1 MAVVSAV
8 DVLPIDCGPSL
19 QRRGTHAADVP
30 LWERGT
36 FTWLVNAVAVL
47 ALSLGLWALCLNLFK
62 RHNDFPTYYHP
73 DEGSKGEQIVEDR
86 RNFNHPQLMLEGAL
100 LLMPPP
106 KVAAGEPP
114 ASASYGPPLGGDV
127 NRIVVE
133 GRNTSAAFAAGAAV
147 LMAWAGWAAA
157 GWVGFL
163 ALGLAI
169 GLCPAL
175 LSHAHYF
182 KEDATL
188 VFGVAA
194 VMCAGAWALRVR
206 GPGAKV
212 WTLIALGVASGLAAS
227 GKYCGMVMIV
237 PAIVIAIVAV
247 RRSGSLLMAAP
258 LIVLAFAVVT
268 WAGVNYRVFND
279 FDHFVQNFDGEKEHS
294 TTEHQGLTM
303 DKPTWFFADAVWTE
317 AMPHVKVLT
326 IAATVALPW
335 LILKRRR
342 WGFGVWLALS
352 TALYLLMLAYSVIPF
367 YRYALPA
374 TVMLYASAGLGV
386 AWIATLPPRAWMRA
400 AVAVV
405 GLTVIGVTQ
414 GYRCADYTQQF
425 ANDSRDALR
434 EWGRTGFPAGATV
447 VIDNYAAPFLSDSPV
462 RVVQGIRAENP
473 VEGTVEELRQRGV
486 QFVVTCSSNSDRFLS
501 PYVVG
506 VPGYESQVQHMR
518 EFYQGLQKY
527 PVVWERVAAHPMRNF
542 SNPSLR
548 VYRLDQLK

>member
-8 DVLPIDCGPSL
+8 DVLQVDRGPL
-19 QRRGTHAADVP
+19 RRIRGTHAADVP

-36 FTWLVNAVAVL
+36 LTWLLNAVAVL
-47 ALSLGLWALCLNLFK
+47 GLSLGLWALCLNLFK

-73 DEGSKGEQIVEDR
+73 DEYSKGEQIVEDR

-100 LLMPPP
+100 LLMPTPKTGSGSLSAPP
-106 KVAAGEPP
+106 M
-114 ASASYGPPLGGDV
+114 GGDV

-163 ALGLAI
+163 GLGLAI

-206 GPGAKV
+206 GAGATV
-212 WTLIALGVASGLAAS
+212 WMLIALGVAAGLASS
-227 GKYCGMVMIV
+227 GKYCGMVMVV
-237 PAIVIAIVAV
+237 PAILISVVAV
-247 RRSGSLLMAAP
+247 RRNGSLMMAAP
-258 LIVLAFAVVT
+258 LIVLAFSAVT

-303 DKPTWFFADAVWTE
+303 DKPTWFFANAVWTE
-317 AMPHVKVLT
+317 AMPHIKVLT
-326 IAATVALPW
+326 VAAAIVLPW
-335 LILKRRR
+335 MILKRRR
-342 WGFGVWLALS
+342 WGFGFWLGLS
-352 TALYLLMLAYSVIPF
+352 TAIYLVMLAYSVIPF

-374 TVMLYASAGLGV
+374 TVMLYAFAAMGV
-386 AWIATLPPRAWMRA
+386 AWLSTLPPRPWMRA
-400 AVAVV
+400 VVAGV

-414 GYRCADYTQQF
+414 GYRCADFTQQF
-425 ANDSRDALR
+425 ADDSREALR
-434 EWGRTGFPAGATV
+434 DWARIGFPAGATV
-447 VIDNYAAPFLSDSPV
+447 IVDNYATPFLSDSPV
-462 RVVQGIRAENP
+462 RVMQGIRAGNP
-473 VEGTVEELRQRGV
+473 VEGTIEQLRQRGV
-486 QFVVTCSSNSDRFLS
+486 EFVVTCSSNSDRFLS
-501 PYVVG
+501 PYVIG
-506 VPGYESQVQHMR
+506 VQGNELQVQQMR
-518 EFYQGLQKY
+518 SFYTDLSKY
-527 PVVWERVAAHPMRNF
+527 PVVWERVAKHPMWNF
-542 SNPSLR
+542 SNPDVR
-548 VYRLDQLK
+548 VYRLDPLK